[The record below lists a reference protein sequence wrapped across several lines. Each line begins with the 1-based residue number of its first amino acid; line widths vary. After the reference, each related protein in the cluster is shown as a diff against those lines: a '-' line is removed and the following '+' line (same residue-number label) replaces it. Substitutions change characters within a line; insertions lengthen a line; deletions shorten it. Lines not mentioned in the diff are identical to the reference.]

1 MLNAQ
6 RMTLNAKRESGLRS
20 MAAFFALLALIL
32 GFSSAAVA
40 QGAAVE
46 QARQAV
52 RDWQAGKYTTDPAQA
67 IGKPLDEQLKILE
80 RALAFSPVPGGLE
93 VNSQ

>member
-46 QARQAV
+46 QAR
-52 RDWQAGKYTTDPAQA
+52 
-67 IGKPLDEQLKILE
+67 
-80 RALAFSPVPGGLE
+80 PVP
-93 VNSQ
+93 